1 MLAAMITGVSNM
13 TFITYKAASEY
24 AKAITA
30 DMRGVHKH
38 KAVKANAWRFDR
50 ATGEYSLAPCWTVVL
65 A

>member
-1 MLAAMITGVSNM
+1 MQ
-13 TFITYKAASEY
+13 FETYKAASDY
-24 AKAITA
+24 AKGLTA

-50 ATGEYSLAPCWTVVL
+50 ATGEYHLTPCWTIVL

>member
-1 MLAAMITGVSNM
+1 MIFT
-13 TFITYKAASEY
+13 TYKAARDY
-24 AKAITA
+24 AVSITA
-30 DMRGVHKH
+30 DMRGIHKH